1 MNPLYDDAVRVFRD
15 VPRTADLLVAGP
27 VALTRAHL
35 PGHVTASTLVLS
47 HDHAEV
53 LLTLH
58 PKFSRW
64 VQLGGH
70 LEPGDAS
77 LADAALREAVE
88 ESGIADL
95 VLHPEPIHFDVHPV
109 ACGGGSAHHDVRY
122 VAVAPEGAVF
132 TVSEESDELGWFPV
146 DALPSPLAD
155 ATECLIAPALA
166 AVRRA

>member
-1 MNPLYDDAVRVFRD
+1 MTTLYDDAVRVFRD
-15 VPRTADLLVAGP
+15 VPVTADLLTAGP

-47 HDHAEV
+47 HDHTEV
-53 LLTLH
+53 LLCLH
-58 PKFSRW
+58 GKFRKW

-70 LEPGDAS
+70 LEPGDAT
-77 LADAALREAVE
+77 LAGAALREAVE

-95 VLHPEPIHFDVHPV
+95 VLHPEPIHFDVHRV
-109 ACGGGSAHHDVRY
+109 GCGGGSAHHDVRY

-132 TVSEESDELGWFPV
+132 TVSEESAELGWFPV

-155 ATECLIAPALA
+155 ATACLVGPALA
-166 AVRRA
+166 AVRG